1 MRCRPGELAVIVRC
15 DYRENLGRL
24 IEVLAPVSVS
34 PGGWVTLPNG
44 ISGFAEQRSDWLCKS
59 IGSAF
64 LLGGKKPSLY
74 CLCPD
79 SWLRPIR
86 PDADPVET
94 ETEREV
100 TA

>member
-1 MRCRPGELAVIVRC
+1 MRCKVGDIAVIVRC
-15 DYRENLGRL
+15 DHRENFGRL
-24 IEVLAPVSVS
+24 IEVLAPVS
-34 PGGWVTLPNG
+34 PGEWVAMPNG
-44 ISGFAEQRSDWLCKS
+44 MSGFVAQGLDWLCKS
-59 IGSAF
+59 IGSAV
-64 LLGGKKPSLY
+64 LLGGNKPSLY

-100 TA
+100 VA